1 MLSQSHVR
9 SGEPEL
15 ICSGRSGNPLAEL
28 ALSALAIISNP
39 FRLYHYHVNGISA
52 QELAAVFDLPVSWVE
67 QRIEAVRLCVEYQLA
82 FTFEPIPEQQANEA
96 HRAAAASC
104 VRES

>member
-1 MLSQSHVR
+1 MASQHHVR

-15 ICSGRSGNPLAEL
+15 ICARSRHPQADL
-28 ALSALAIISNP
+28 ALSVLAIVSNP

-52 QELAAVFDLPVSWVE
+52 EELAAVFDLPVSWVE

-82 FTFEPIPEQQANEA
+82 FTFDPAPDHPSEEA
-96 HRAAAASC
+96 DAALA
-104 VRES
+104 